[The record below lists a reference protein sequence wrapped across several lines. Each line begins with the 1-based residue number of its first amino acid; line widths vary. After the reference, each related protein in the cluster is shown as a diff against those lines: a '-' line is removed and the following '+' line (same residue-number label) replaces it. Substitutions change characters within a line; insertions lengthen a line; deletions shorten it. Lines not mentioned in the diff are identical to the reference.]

1 MKIRIPLIM
10 VSFLFASVCF
20 GQTVTSTNDANIT
33 SEIVSSSSKIC
44 FNTKKKPKLKLS
56 KHWTKVN
63 GKKVLI
69 SDCCPLQATA
79 IEKPQIE
86 YPQAARAVK
95 AEGTVSVRVFVNEK
109 GKVFWAEVENG
120 HPLLR
125 DIALKSACKTVFKP
139 YICCQKKAEHFQTII
154 SYNFILE

>member
-1 MKIRIPLIM
+1 MKIIIPIM
-10 VSFLFASVCF
+10 IVSILVASISY
-20 GQTVTSTNDANIT
+20 GQIVMSTNDFKIT
-33 SEIVSSSSKIC
+33 SEIVSSSSKLC
-44 FNTKKKPKLKLS
+44 FNAKKKPKLKLS
-56 KHWTKVN
+56 KHWTKVI

-69 SDCCPLQATA
+69 SDCCPMQVTA

-95 AEGTVSVRVFVNEK
+95 VEGTVSVRVFVNEK
-109 GKVFWAEVENG
+109 GRVFWAEVENG

-139 YICCQKKAEHFQTII
+139 YICCQKKPEQFQTII
-154 SYNFILE
+154 SYNFAL